1 MMADLSIDGLDQ
13 LTMDLEELANLP
25 TALLEE
31 MINAESDVVVS
42 AQRTKAKVMLSG
54 KYSKGSVSNAI
65 SKKKARKAGDG
76 IRQMITVDGIV
87 RDEHHRS
94 GTRVAEIAFINEFG
108 KTGQPARPFM
118 KIANEESADAAVSAA
133 LKVYDDYLKSKNL

>member
-1 MMADLSIDGLDQ
+1 MADLSIDGLDQ

-54 KYSKGSVSNAI
+54 KYSKGIVSNAI

-76 IRQMITVDGIV
+76 IRQMITVDWIV

>member
-1 MMADLSIDGLDQ
+1 MADLSIDGLDQ

-54 KYSKGSVSNAI
+54 KYSKGIVSNAI

-108 KTGQPARPFM
+108 KTGQPARPFV
-118 KIANEESADAAVSAA
+118 KIDNEESADAAVSAA

>member
-1 MMADLSIDGLDQ
+1 MADLSIDGLDQ

-54 KYSKGSVSNAI
+54 KYSKGIVSNAI

-133 LKVYDDYLKSKNL
+133 LKVYDDYLKSKIL

>member
-1 MMADLSIDGLDQ
+1 MADLSIDGLDQ

-54 KYSKGSVSNAI
+54 KYSKGIVSNAI

-87 RDEHHRS
+87 RDEYHRS

>member
-1 MMADLSIDGLDQ
+1 MADLSIDGLDQ

-54 KYSKGSVSNAI
+54 KYSKGIVSNAI

>member
-1 MMADLSIDGLDQ
+1 MADLSIDGLDQ

-25 TALLEE
+25 TALLDE

-54 KYSKGSVSNAI
+54 KYSKGIVSNAI